1 MNTDKGRRN
10 EIALWPWSPRIAVF
24 TDICVHPCSSVV
36 PALTAAVTELSH
48 CENRV
53 RGRAAMTEHTARQ
66 YDQDLEALRSRMMQM
81 GGLVESQIRDA
92 MEGFLQGDA
101 SRIEQ
106 VVAADARVNDLEL
119 GIDHDLGQVIVRR
132 QPAGSDLRLIL
143 AISKTVTDL
152 ERVGDEAAKIARM
165 AREIHA
171 AGRAADTRLATIR
184 HLSDIAIGMLR
195 KALDAFARLDAAA
208 AARLIRE
215 DAAIDAEFGAII
227 RQLITFMM
235 EDPRT
240 ISTSL
245 NIVWVAKAFERIG
258 DHAKNIAEQVIYV
271 AKGRDVRH
279 TPLAE
284 VEREALGR

>member
-1 MNTDKGRRN
+1 
-10 EIALWPWSPRIAVF
+10 
-24 TDICVHPCSSVV
+24 
-36 PALTAAVTELSH
+36 
-48 CENRV
+48 
-53 RGRAAMTEHTARQ
+53 MTEHTARQ

-195 KALDAFARLDAAA
+195 KALDAFARLDAAS

-215 DAAIDAEFGAII
+215 DALIDAEFSAII
-227 RQLITFMM
+227 RQLITHMM

>member
-1 MNTDKGRRN
+1 LPGNVIDHPRLSAFICG
-10 EIALWPWSPRIAVF
+10 RIAF
-24 TDICVHPCSSVV
+24 SR
-36 PALTAAVTELSH
+36 AVTEPSQERASLQE
-48 CENRV
+48 ENP
-53 RGRAAMTEHTARQ
+53 MSEHTAKQ
-66 YDQDLEALRSRMMQM
+66 YDQDLEAIRSRMMQM

-92 MEGFLQGDA
+92 MEGFLGGDA
-101 SRIEQ
+101 ARIER
-106 VVAADARVNDLEL
+106 VIAADAKVNELEV
-119 GIDHDLGQVIVRR
+119 GIDDDLGHVIVRR
-132 QPAGSDLRLIL
+132 QPAASDLRLIL
-143 AISKTVTDL
+143 AVSKTVTDL
-152 ERVGDEAAKIARM
+152 ERIGDEAAKIARM
-165 AREIHA
+165 AREIHG
-171 AGRAADTRLATIR
+171 AGKPADTRLATIH
-184 HLSDIAIGMLR
+184 HLSDVAVGMLR